1 MQNEKTLLVAAFAMI
16 ATAMPA
22 LAAGVAIPSVDA
34 PPINAQFGVQY
45 NSNVSGS
52 SGALAAA
59 RGLTKADEIFS
70 PALAV
75 NYAKQLGIFSFG
87 LQGTGGYDF
96 YASNTILNRERIGV
110 QGGATTLLSG
120 CQLTARGSYQ
130 RRQSDLADLNVITTK
145 NTQEDVVAGFD
156 GVCNGF
162 GRLVPSVS
170 VQESWSNNSAP
181 ILFSS
186 DYQSLSASGGLLYGA
201 GSLGDISLTG
211 QYIDTQFQNRLIPLF
226 GGSQEDGYKVYSG
239 GVHYEKDLDA
249 AFRVALSLAETSLSY
264 DGIAQNFSGVTY
276 DATLFYHP
284 DSRFQAQINF
294 ARRTSPS
301 NYLNAAYSVDQTLQ
315 GDASYRLTARLK
327 AGLGASNKRQSF
339 AGADLNFATDLTKQ
353 SVTSFYGSLGFNIT
367 SRMNLDL
374 TARHDQRHAD
384 LAGYSYAATMVGL
397 TLSQAF

>member
-1 MQNEKTLLVAAFAMI
+1 MRSEKTLLATAAMAMMV
-16 ATAMPA
+16 TAMPA
-22 LAAGVAIPSVDA
+22 LAAGVTIPGADA
-34 PPINAQFGVQY
+34 PQIGVQY
-45 NSNVSGS
+45 NSNVAAS
-52 SGALAAA
+52 SGAIAAA
-59 RGLTKADEIFS
+59 RGLTRADEIFS

-75 NYAKQLGIFSFG
+75 NYSKQLGIFSFG

-110 QGGATTLLSG
+110 QGGATTQLSG
-120 CQLTARGSYQ
+120 CQLTARSSYM

-145 NTQEDVVAGFD
+145 NTEEDVVAGLD
-156 GVCNGF
+156 AVCNGF

-181 ILFSS
+181 VRIAS
-186 DYQSLSASGGLLYGA
+186 DYQSLSAQGSLLYGA

-211 QYIDTQFQNRLIPLF
+211 QYVDTQFQNRLIPLF
-226 GGSQEDGYKVYSG
+226 AGSQEDGYKVYSG

-249 AFRVALSLAETSLSY
+249 AFRVALSLSETSLSY
-264 DGIAQNFSGVTY
+264 NGLNLNFSGLTY
-276 DATLFYHP
+276 DATLSYHP
-284 DSRFQAQINF
+284 DSRFQVQALF

-301 NYLNAAYSVDQTLQ
+301 NYLNAAYSVDQVLQ
-315 GDASYRLTARLK
+315 ADATYRLTARLR
-327 AGLGASNKRQSF
+327 AGLGASNKRQNF

-367 SRMNLDL
+367 SRMNLDFV
-374 TARHDQRHAD
+374 ARHDQRHAD
-384 LAGYSYAATMVGL
+384 LLGYSYAATQVGL

>member
-1 MQNEKTLLVAAFAMI
+1 MRKENTLLVAALAM
-16 ATAMPA
+16 AVTTMPA

-45 NSNVSGS
+45 NSNVTGS
-52 SGALAAA
+52 SGAIAAA

-120 CQLTARGSYQ
+120 CQLTARSSYM
-130 RRQSDLADLNVITTK
+130 RRQSDLADLNVANTK

-170 VQESWSNNSAP
+170 VQESWTNNSAP
-181 ILFSS
+181 LLFSS
-186 DYQSLSASGGLLYGA
+186 DYQSLSVSGGLLYGA

-226 GGSQEDGYKVYSG
+226 AGSQEDGYKVYSG

-249 AFRVALSLAETSLSY
+249 AFRVALSLAETSLTY
-264 DGIAQNFSGVTY
+264 DGTGVTY

-284 DSRFQAQINF
+284 DSRFQAQVNF

-301 NYLNAAYSVDQTLQ
+301 NYLNAAYSVDQIIQ
-315 GDASYRLTARLK
+315 GDASYRLTARLR
-327 AGLGASNKRQSF
+327 AGLGVSNKRQSF

-367 SRMNLDL
+367 SRMNLDFV
-374 TARHDQRHAD
+374 ARHDQRHAD